1 MNRKNKRRTSD
12 VTRTLTRRHLSVK
25 TGESTFQIFSLLEVA
40 EKLGRGE
47 TLVNGGGTK
56 VDFEFI
62 LNLLGVFNRKQR
74 SVQRLKYV
82 MALMHKSTLLY
93 PSRCADLA
101 KKVFDGEYIDDN
113 STSTK

>member
-1 MNRKNKRRTSD
+1 MGRKNKKRTSD

-25 TGESTFQIFSLLEVA
+25 TGESTFQVFSLLEVA
-40 EKLGRGE
+40 KKLGHGE
-47 TLVNGGGTK
+47 ILVNGGGTSIN
-56 VDFEFI
+56 FEFI
-62 LNLLGVFNRKQR
+62 LDLLGVFNRKQR

-82 MALMHKSTLLY
+82 MALIHTSTLLY

-101 KKVFDGEYIDDN
+101 KKVFDGEFIDDD